1 MKKQIIKIIA
11 VMLSC
16 MSVLSAKVFI
26 SQTKQSVST
35 IGPGESVKI
44 SFVLNEPATFY
55 IYVKTSDLSQT
66 VRDSG
71 YQVLFGTWM
80 AVPGSGSGPT
90 AYWGWARGEYSFQW
104 DGKDNAGTPVAPGT
118 YKIIIQAQAPARTSF
133 ALLWQVLFS
142 TGRIQTANFPVRENY
157 RFQGVAINKRP
168 ESPYFGYVYVTMRST
183 WPTSTE
189 PTGWNYTYSPGG
201 EGAVFILTSTG
212 GYVGSFELPPVGWD
226 LDGPWRIC
234 VDPENDDV
242 YVGDYNRSNFSG
254 PNTSG
259 GYIFWFSPTG
269 QYKGYIYVT
278 TATFTNTGFRV
289 TSAGGIKTLYSTEM
303 GSTLKIYKDSTAVFP
318 FSPTRTL
325 FASISPY
332 SGPTSGA
339 DGHWDVAVA
348 EDGSVYAITAS
359 THPTETVVVKFNAA
373 GTPLWSVTNQQL
385 DQYLVNI
392 GQFPGHSIDID
403 PSDGNLWINKN
414 GRYAKISSADGTP
427 IYPTSTTYYTP
438 WTAGDMKCDPAG
450 NLVGVTDR
458 NTSAGYIK
466 CITPPNPGS
475 VWFTTF
481 TVTIAG
487 TAEVSASPD
496 NTKIT
501 ITNKPA
507 GTKDTIS
514 GSAGAVPPNA
524 IVKIY
529 SDSSKSYTA
538 LLATATA
545 NNDGSFGPVEI
556 GDFYGPASSLSSVWV
571 TATESGKLES
581 AAVEVTGLDTTP
593 PSANVTDITVQYVSD
608 TQVKLKWTAVSGVS
622 YYRIYSSVISPLH
635 SGNLPQSAVATV
647 NTNEAT
653 VNVAK
658 KQVTYF
664 VVTTLD
670 EYLNENKT
678 NISPCVTAVTWDTS
692 SGILTIKVNDPS
704 YYNLGYYVQMNF
716 ETNDL
721 KQSYVIEV
729 TSFTTIDLSAA
740 DNALKSQ
747 LSLSDSVITLK
758 PVYSIVFR
766 DSNGNAVSS
775 PVNPGASITVTFYY
789 STAFK
794 NALGNQETNL
804 TVYKYNAQQNKWVE
818 VAGSPFVNTIQRYVR
833 MNLSEFSV
841 FTLAPK
847 GGGAPQ
853 PQPTTGEIKA
863 YPNPVT
869 KSDTQMTIIVPQGGS
884 VELYNANAELVVTLT
899 DDDNDGVISWNLK
912 NKDDKDVVSGVYIGI
927 VKDADKKKQAT
938 VKIAVIK

>member
-1 MKKQIIKIIA
+1 
-11 VMLSC
+11 
-16 MSVLSAKVFI
+16 
-26 SQTKQSVST
+26 
-35 IGPGESVKI
+35 
-44 SFVLNEPATFY
+44 
-55 IYVKTSDLSQT
+55 
-66 VRDSG
+66 
-71 YQVLFGTWM
+71 
-80 AVPGSGSGPT
+80 
-90 AYWGWARGEYSFQW
+90 
-104 DGKDNAGTPVAPGT
+104 
-118 YKIIIQAQAPARTSF
+118 
-133 ALLWQVLFS
+133 
-142 TGRIQTANFPVRENY
+142 
-157 RFQGVAINKRP
+157 
-168 ESPYFGYVYVTMRST
+168 
-183 WPTSTE
+183 
-189 PTGWNYTYSPGG
+189 
-201 EGAVFILTSTG
+201 
-212 GYVGSFELPPVGWD
+212 
-226 LDGPWRIC
+226 
-234 VDPENDDV
+234 
-242 YVGDYNRSNFSG
+242 
-254 PNTSG
+254 
-259 GYIFWFSPTG
+259 
-269 QYKGYIYVT
+269 VT
-278 TATFTNTGFRV
+278 TTTFNNTGFRV
-289 TSAGGIKTLYSTEM
+289 TSAGGIKTLYSTSI
-303 GSTLKIYKDSTAVFP
+303 STVTGLFIYKDSTAVFP
-318 FSPTRTL
+318 FSPTRTV
-325 FASISPY
+325 FASITPY
-332 SGPTSGA
+332 TGPTSGA

-359 THPTETVVVKFNAA
+359 TYPTETVVAKFNAA
-373 GTPLWSVTNQQL
+373 GTQLWSVTNQQL

-392 GQFPGHSIDID
+392 GQYLGHSIDID

-414 GRYAKISSADGTP
+414 GRYAKISSVDGTP

-458 NTSAGYIK
+458 YTSAGYIK
-466 CITPPNPGS
+466 CFTPPNPGS

-481 TVTIAG
+481 TVTIA
-487 TAEVSASPD
+487 AEVSTSPD

-514 GSAGAVPPNA
+514 GSAGAVTANA

-593 PSANVTDITVQYVSD
+593 PSANVTDLTVQYVSD

-622 YYRIYSSVISPLH
+622 YYRIYSSAISPLH

-653 VNVAK
+653 VNVTK

-678 NISPCVTAVTWDTS
+678 NISPCVTAATCDTS
-692 SGILTIKVNDPS
+692 SGNLIIKVNDVSYPS
-704 YYNLGYYVQMNF
+704 LRYVQMSF
-716 ETNDL
+716 EINDL

-729 TSFTTIDLSAA
+729 TSFTTIDLTTA

-747 LSLSDSVITLK
+747 LSLTDSVITSK

-794 NALGNQETNL
+794 TALGSQETNL

-818 VAGSPFVNTIQRYVR
+818 VAGSPSVNTTQRYVR
-833 MNLSEFSV
+833 MELSEFSV

-847 GGGAPQ
+847 GGGGGQQTP
-853 PQPTTGEIKA
+853 TGEIKA